1 MAVVPE
7 FVFELGTIIVIA
19 ATLAVIIKSMKQ
31 PPIIAY
37 ILTGIIS
44 GPLVLNLFKSNELVN
59 LFATLGI
66 TFLLFIVGLS
76 LNFKSLKKTGKA
88 ALTVGVTQVVIT
100 SLIGFLVSLLIGFS
114 YTPAFYVAA
123 ALAISSTV
131 IVMNILSEKRETET
145 LHGKISIGI
154 LIVQDFIAALILVII
169 PFINNTFS
177 SIIENIGIG
186 IGLIFGIFL
195 ISRYLLPSLF
205 KIAAKS
211 QEVLFLVSIAWAVG
225 VAALFNFFHFPIELG
240 ALIAGMSLS
249 SSKFSFEISG
259 KIKGLREFFVIIHLI
274 FFGSLLTGPIT
285 WNMIGNAGIFS
296 LIVLIGNPLIVMTIM
311 KRFHHKKRTN
321 FLTGINIAQLSEL
334 SLIIAF
340 LGFAA
345 GAITQGTFSLII
357 LTTLITITIST
368 YAIEHGKKLY
378 QKISHLLK
386 SFEEPRKTNHE
397 KNKAKNLRKYDVIL
411 FGYNRIGFNL
421 LKGLRKANK
430 KFLVIDYNPDTI
442 DLLEKNDVPVIYG
455 DANDPEFLE
464 DLKLTEAKSIISTI
478 PDLETNLTIAEHI
491 KRKNIVFI
499 PTSHSIEDTRGL
511 YKAGADYVIMPHFL
525 GGEHVSHLVTD
536 KNLNKNSLK
545 RESKRQKKELTER
558 TFEGHTHPNRESYGK

>member
-386 SFEEPRKTNHE
+386 SFEEPQKTNHE